1 MRFSGFQKT
10 TFSDFPGKV
19 ASIVF
24 THGCNF
30 RCPYCHNP
38 DLVTGTQRE
47 RIEEEEVL
55 TYLERRRGRITGLVV
70 TGGEPTIH
78 RGLQDFLAKVRALDV
93 SVKID
98 TNGSRP
104 AVLERLLSE
113 NLVDYVAM
121 DVKAPLQKYDTVAGD
136 TVDTTLVAESIR
148 LIVTSGVD
156 HEFRTTALK
165 TFHSVDDIDE
175 IGHLIHGCQRYVLQ
189 PFSPRQTLDLSL
201 TDQDVGFSNIE
212 LAAMSE
218 RLIEADVSC
227 TVR

>member
-1 MRFSGFQKT
+1 MNFSGFQKT

-38 DLVTGTQRE
+38 DLVTGSQRE
-47 RIEEEEVL
+47 TIEEEEVL
-55 TYLERRRGRITGLVV
+55 AYLERRRGRITGLVV

-78 RGLQDFLAKVRALDV
+78 RGLPEFLTKVQALGV
-93 SVKID
+93 SIKID

-104 AVLERLLSE
+104 EVLRRLLSE
-113 NLVDYVAM
+113 KLVDYVAM
-121 DVKAPLQKYDTVAGD
+121 DVKAPLQKYEAVAGD
-136 TVDTTLVAESIR
+136 TVDTTLVSESIR

-175 IGHLIHGCQRYVLQ
+175 IGHMIRGCQRYILQ
-189 PFSPRQTLDLSL
+189 SFSPRQTLDLSL
-201 TDQDVGFSNIE
+201 TDKDVGFSTIE

-218 RLIEADVSC
+218 RLTEADVSC
-227 TVR
+227 SVR